1 MWSRG
6 GTTTNTDFLLIEMIA
21 MGISR
26 ATTERQLQLAKD
38 DLAAATKKLQA
49 AQVAEASYGLHPSW
63 RSAAA
68 KVKQIGARLRKI
80 ASIEAQNEE
89 VARLKAEKLAAAAQE
104 KGAPRK
110 KKEKPAKAAEPKAAK
125 KKAKGE

>member
-1 MWSRG
+1 
-6 GTTTNTDFLLIEMIA
+6 

-38 DLAAATKKLQA
+38 DLAAASKKLKDA
-49 AQVAEASYGLHPSW
+49 KVADSELSLHPGW

-80 ASIEAQNEE
+80 TSIEVQNEE
-89 VARLKAEKLAAAAQE
+89 LARLKAEKLAAAAAE
-104 KGAPRK
+104 KNTPRK
-110 KKEKPAKAAEPKAAK
+110 KKEKPAAKAADAKPAK
-125 KKAKGE
+125 KKKGE